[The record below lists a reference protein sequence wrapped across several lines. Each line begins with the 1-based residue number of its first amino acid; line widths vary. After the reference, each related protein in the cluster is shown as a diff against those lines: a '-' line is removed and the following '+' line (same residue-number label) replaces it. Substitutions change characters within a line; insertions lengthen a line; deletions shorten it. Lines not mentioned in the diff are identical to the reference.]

1 MLNTRTFHP
10 LRFHPSTFLS
20 NVPSPGGVFSLL
32 KNQLDAPQF
41 KTITEKIP
49 GSEKLIDD
57 FLKSS
62 QGGEA
67 GTSKKGGSS
76 LSGLMGMFGKKK
88 KSTEAAPEGGDRA
101 AAGDGVTNV
110 TDLLGVLNKQG
121 VSTSDASSFLP
132 KLTQMIQD
140 KAGVDVGSI
149 LGGVDMKKLE
159 GIASSIPGGKD
170 IMSKIPLAV
179 RMFLCVLWN
188 KDVVST
194 DLHYT
199 CRDIYRSNTVSKNY
213 FKS

>member
-1 MLNTRTFHP
+1 MANKYINCAQYFSSSSIPSFYRTTNY
-10 LRFHPSTFLS
+10 PSS
-20 NVPSPGGVFSLL
+20 GGVFSLL

-67 GTSKKGGSS
+67 GTSKKGGSP

-170 IMSKIPLAV
+170 IMSKIPLAQ
-179 RMFLCVLWN
+179 
-188 KDVVST
+188 
-194 DLHYT
+194 
-199 CRDIYRSNTVSKNY
+199 
-213 FKS
+213 